1 MNFPGSPSHQKILQA
16 IADHYQHDPRVRA
29 VTVFGSLA
37 RGNWDPYSDLD
48 LDIIVRD
55 EMVLDPVG
63 EANSLESAF
72 LAVGEKLVLVIP
84 DEEDAV
90 DLVLASLTEI
100 SIRFHT
106 LQTTKVAIVEHLIK
120 IAGDLDLETIK
131 MAGMANRSPN
141 ETCPETELDRCFR
154 YVIEI
159 NTAIERQHFWMAVE
173 LVHRVRSLLMEIYA
187 RTSGGVRAIQHFDQ
201 TAPPELAALLFST
214 FPQADTL
221 PQTFEN
227 LLNLLQDEIPR
238 FSNGKLRLQ
247 PQHWIILE
255 NLRPINT

>member
-72 LAVGEKLVLVIP
+72 LAVGEKLALVIP

-131 MAGMANRSPN
+131 FAGLANQIQQADH
-141 ETCPETELDRCFR
+141 PEVVLDRCFR
-154 YVIEI
+154 YVVEI
-159 NTAIERQHFWMAVE
+159 KAAIERHRFWMAVE
-173 LVHRVRSLLMEIYA
+173 LLHRTRNLLMEIYA
-187 RTSGGVRAIQHFDQ
+187 LTSGGGRSLHHFDQ
-201 TAPPELAALLFST
+201 TAPPELAALLFT
-214 FPQADTL
+214 TLPQADTL
-221 PQTFEN
+221 PQSFEN
-227 LLNLLQDEIPR
+227 LLNLLQTEIPR
-238 FSNGKLRLQ
+238 FSNGTIHLQ
-247 PQHWIILE
+247 PQHRMILE
-255 NLRPINT
+255 KLRPINT